1 MKDIFTIAIQ
11 YEDTYIINI
20 ELIKSETENHLDI
33 KLNLDTKYKKI
44 KDRVFK
50 IYDYLTSYITEDEF
64 ILFLKDYLQMS
75 SRVKIATLTLEK
87 AEWIVERYKKF
98 KNHVII

>member
-33 KLNLDTKYKKI
+33 KLNLDTKYKEI

-50 IYDYLTSYITEDEF
+50 IYDSLTTYITEDEF

-87 AEWIVERYKKF
+87 AEWIIERYKKF

>member
-33 KLNLDTKYKKI
+33 KLNLDTKCKEI
-44 KDRVFK
+44 KDRVFN
-50 IYDYLTSYITEDEF
+50 IYDSLTSYITEDEF

>member
-33 KLNLDTKYKKI
+33 KLNLDTKCKEI
-44 KDRVFK
+44 KDRVLRYMILLLVILQK
-50 IYDYLTSYITEDEF
+50 MNSY
-64 ILFLKDYLQMS
+64 YS
-75 SRVKIATLTLEK
+75 
-87 AEWIVERYKKF
+87 
-98 KNHVII
+98 

>member
-33 KLNLDTKYKKI
+33 KLNLDNKYKEI

-50 IYDYLTSYITEDEF
+50 IYDALTTYITEDEF